1 MDNGDLLSLLGS
13 LITAY
18 VALNIFGKWTSQKGS
33 EVVAIEAK
41 EVFSLIE
48 KIQRLK
54 LEIQFLPSVFE
65 KRDYELLWNQ
75 NHDHSEGDKIL

>member
-41 EVFSLIE
+41 EVFSLIG
-48 KIQRLK
+48 LCCTN
-54 LEIQFLPSVFE
+54 LSVKGF
-65 KRDYELLWNQ
+65 
-75 NHDHSEGDKIL
+75 SAI